1 MTTKA
6 TTLTALCAALL
17 AGAVLATP
25 ARAQYAGD
33 SVKIGVLTD
42 MSGAYSDLAGQGS
55 VEAAKMAIEDFG
67 KPINGKPVT
76 LLSADH
82 QNKADIA
89 SSTARRWYDTEDVD
103 AIFDINGSVAAL
115 AVRQV
120 ANEKGKVDINSG
132 AASMALTNKSCSPTG
147 LHWTY
152 DVYSLAAGTGN
163 ALVNE
168 GFKTWYFITA
178 DYTFG
183 HDLENQVA
191 KIVKQKGGTVKGS
204 VAHPFGSS
212 DVSSYLLQA
221 QASGAKIIAMANAG
235 ADTINTIK
243 QAREFGITQG
253 GQTLAA
259 LLLFLTDIKS
269 VGLEASQGMVLTTGF
284 YWDYDDKTRAFSKRF
299 AERMGGKMPTMVHA
313 GVYSSVLHYLKAA
326 EAAGTDEGAKV
337 IAKMRATPIDDM
349 FARNGK
355 IRQDGRMV
363 HDMFLAKVK
372 APKDSKGPWD
382 FYEIVRTIPG
392 DEAFQPLSE
401 STCPLVK
408 S

>member
-1 MTTKA
+1 MKTKA
-6 TTLTALCAALL
+6 LYAGLMAGLLLSSPAL
-17 AGAVLATP
+17 
-25 ARAQYAGD
+25 AQYAGGG
-33 SVKIGVLTD
+33 VKIGVLTD
-42 MSGAYSDLAGQGS
+42 MSGAYSDLAGKGS
-55 VEAAKMAIEDFG
+55 VEAARMAIEDFG
-67 KPINGKPVT
+67 KPINGKPVE
-76 LLSADH
+76 LVSADH

-89 SSTARRWYDTEDVD
+89 SSTARAWYDTQDVD

-115 AVRQV
+115 AVRDV
-120 ANEKGKVDINSG
+120 AKEKGKVDINSG
-132 AASMALTNKSCSPTG
+132 AASMALTNKACSPTG

-163 ALVNE
+163 AVTS
-168 GFKTWYFITA
+168 GGGKSWFFITA

-191 KIVKQKGGTVKGS
+191 KIVKEKGGTVKGA
-204 VAHPFGSS
+204 VRAPFNNA
-212 DVSSYLLQA
+212 DFSSYLLQA
-221 QASGAKIIAMANAG
+221 QASGAQIIGMANAG

-243 QAREFGITQG
+243 QAREFGITQS

-269 VGLEASQGMVLTTGF
+269 VGLDASQGMVLTTGF
-284 YWDYDDKTRAFSKRF
+284 YWDYDDKTRAWSKRF

-313 GVYSSVLHYLKAA
+313 GVYSSVLNYLKAA
-326 EAAGTDEGAKV
+326 DAAGTDEGVKV
-337 IAKMRATPIDDM
+337 IAKMRETPVEDM

-355 IRQDGRMV
+355 IREDGRMV

-382 FYEIVRTIPG
+382 FYEITRVIPG

-401 STCPLVK
+401 STCPLVAK
-408 S
+408 K

>member
-1 MTTKA
+1 MKTKA
-6 TTLTALCAALL
+6 LAAPFAAALF
-17 AGAVLATP
+17 ASAMIVTP
-25 ARAQYAGD
+25 AAAQYAGGG
-33 SVKIGVLTD
+33 VKIGVLTD
-42 MSGAYSDLAGQGS
+42 MSGAYSDLAGAGS

-67 KPINGKPVT
+67 RPINGKPVE
-76 LLSADH
+76 LVSADH

-89 SSTARRWYDTEDVD
+89 SATARKWYDTQDVD

-115 AVRQV
+115 AVREV
-120 ANEKGKVDINSG
+120 SREKGKVDINSG
-132 AASMALTNKSCSPTG
+132 AAAMALTNKACSPTG

-163 ALVNE
+163 ALVSE

-191 KIVKQKGGTVKGS
+191 KIVKEKGGTVKGS
-204 VAHPFGSS
+204 VAHPFGSP

-221 QASGAKIIAMANAG
+221 QGSGAKIIAMANAG

-259 LLLFLTDIKS
+259 LLLFITDIHS
-269 VGLEASQGMVLTTGF
+269 VGLEAAQGMVLTTGF
-284 YWDYDDKTRAFSKRF
+284 YWDTDEKTRAFSKRF
-299 AERMGGKMPTMVHA
+299 AARMNGKMPTMVHA

-326 EAAGTDEGAKV
+326 EAAGTDDGEKV
-337 IAKMRATPIDDM
+337 VAKMRELPIDDM
-349 FARNGK
+349 FAKNGK
-355 IRQDGRMV
+355 IRADGRMV
-363 HDMFLAKVK
+363 HDMYLAKVK
-372 APKDSKGPWD
+372 SPKESKGAWD
-382 FYEIVRTIPG
+382 YYQIVRVIPG

-408 S
+408 K

>member
-1 MTTKA
+1 MKTQ
-6 TTLTALCAALL
+6 ALAASFAAALL
-17 AGAVLATP
+17 ASSMMVAP
-25 ARAQYAGD
+25 AAAQYAGGG
-33 SVKIGVLTD
+33 VKIGVLTD
-42 MSGAYSDLAGQGS
+42 MSGAYSDLAGSGS

-67 KPINGKPVT
+67 KPINGKPVE
-76 LLSADH
+76 LVSADH

-89 SSTARRWYDTEDVD
+89 SATARKWYDTQDVD

-115 AVRQV
+115 AVREV
-120 ANEKGKVDINSG
+120 AKEKGKVDINSG
-132 AASMALTNKSCSPTG
+132 AASMSLTNKACSPTG

-163 ALVNE
+163 ALVSE
-168 GFKTWYFITA
+168 GYKTWYFITA

-191 KIVKQKGGTVKGS
+191 KIVKEKGGTVKGS

-235 ADTINTIK
+235 SDTINTIK

-259 LLLFLTDIKS
+259 LLLFLTDIHS
-269 VGLEASQGMVLTTGF
+269 VGLDAAQGMVLTTGF
-284 YWDYDDKTRAFSKRF
+284 YWDTDDKTRAFSKRF
-299 AERMGGKMPTMVHA
+299 AERMKGKMPTMVHA

-326 EAAGTDEGAKV
+326 EAAGTDEGEKV
-337 IAKMRATPIDDM
+337 IAKMRELPIEDM
-349 FARNGK
+349 FAKNGK
-355 IRQDGRMV
+355 IRPDGRMV
-363 HDMFLAKVK
+363 HDMYLAKVK
-372 APKDSKGPWD
+372 SPKESKGPWD
-382 FYEIVRTIPG
+382 YYEIVRVIPG
-392 DEAFQPLSE
+392 DEAFQPLSD

-408 S
+408 K